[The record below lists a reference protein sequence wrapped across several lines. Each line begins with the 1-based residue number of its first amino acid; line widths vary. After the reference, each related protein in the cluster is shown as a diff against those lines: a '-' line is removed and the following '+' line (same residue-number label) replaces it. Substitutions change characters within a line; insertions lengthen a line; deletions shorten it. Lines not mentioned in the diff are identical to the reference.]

1 MIKLCTIDLDG
12 TLFDKNKNVSIE
24 NRKAIDLAKKN
35 GCHIVIST
43 GRPYPGIKNLLNDL
57 NLNQPGDFVICYN
70 GSKIV
75 NTHTEEYVFVNS
87 MSGKDV
93 KELYK
98 ESKRLGVNF
107 HAFKVNEELITD
119 EYNPYTDVEMTIN
132 NIDCTLVDFNDIAD
146 DEKFLKCMMV
156 SSEEN
161 ITRIIDEIN
170 PIYPNTYSMVRS
182 AKIFL
187 EFLTAGID
195 KGSGLEFLKNHFNLK
210 DDETM
215 AIGDAGND
223 LAMIQ
228 KAHIGV
234 AMANSFSNIKE
245 VANYVTTSNE
255 ESGVAHAINK
265 FINNIES

>member
-35 GCHIVIST
+35 GCHVVIST
-43 GRPYPGIKNLLNDL
+43 GRPYPGIKDLLKDL
-57 NLNQPGDFVICYN
+57 NLNEQGDFVICYN
-70 GSKIV
+70 GSKII
-75 NTHTEEYVFVNS
+75 NAYTEEYIFVNT
-87 MSGKDV
+87 MTGKSV
-93 KELYK
+93 KELYA

-107 HAFKVNEELITD
+107 HAFRLNEELITD
-119 EYNPYTDVEMTIN
+119 EYNPYTDVEMNIN
-132 NIDCTLVDFNDIAD
+132 HIGCTLVDFNKDVKD
-146 DEKFLKCMMV
+146 DDLFLKCMMV

-161 ITRIIDEIN
+161 INRSMEEIN

-187 EFLTAGID
+187 EFLTDGID
-195 KGSGLEFLKNHFNLK
+195 KGSGLEFLKNHFNLNE
-210 DDETM
+210 DETM

-223 LAMIQ
+223 LAMIE

-234 AMANSFSNIKE
+234 AMSNAFPKIKE
-245 VANYVTTSNE
+245 VADFITTSNE
-255 ESGVAHAINK
+255 ESGVAYAINK
-265 FINNIES
+265 FINNI